1 MIPRMNEF
9 QGKKIT
15 NLTPLL
21 KAISF
26 AAQRHQGQMRK
37 DKKTPYVAH
46 PMRVSTILAQ
56 EFRVS
61 DPDILTAALLHD
73 TIEDTSTDWDD
84 VAREFGSKVA
94 GWVAALSK
102 DKRVEEHERERV
114 YFESLGKSCVEVKLC
129 KLGDTLDN
137 LIDVTGLERP
147 AQERALGKA
156 RHVVE
161 LFSPGWPDEWAHAMD
176 RVKRAISDLDGS
188 LGQKKS

>member
-1 MIPRMNEF
+1 MNEF

-56 EFRVS
+56 EFKVS

-73 TIEDTSTDWDD
+73 TIEDTTTDWDD

-137 LIDVTGLERP
+137 LIDVTGLDRP
-147 AQERALGKA
+147 AQEKALGKA

-161 LFSPGWPDEWAHAMD
+161 LFSPGWPEEWAHAMD

-188 LGQKKS
+188 LGQRKS

>member
-1 MIPRMNEF
+1 MEI

-56 EFRVS
+56 EFKVS
-61 DPDILTAALLHD
+61 DPDILCAAVLHD
-73 TIEDTSTDWDD
+73 TIEDTTTDWDD
-84 VAREFGSKVA
+84 VAREFGQKVA
-94 GWVAALSK
+94 GWVATLSK

-114 YFESLGKSCVEVKLC
+114 YFEMLGKASVEVKLC

-137 LIDVTGLERP
+137 LIDVAGLDRP
-147 AQERALGKA
+147 AQEKALGKA

-161 LFSPGWPDEWAHAMD
+161 LFGRGWPDEWAHAMD
-176 RVKRAISDLDGS
+176 RVKRAIFDLES
-188 LGQKKS
+188 ALAQKKP